1 MKPTRILLADDHE
14 IIRRGLRA
22 ILETDETFEIAGE
35 AVDGQDAIEKAA
47 RLKPDLV
54 VLDISMPIIDGLEAT
69 RRIVRDTPNIKVLV
83 LTVHDSDT
91 VATRALQAGAR
102 GYVLKSDAGRELLV
116 AVDSVRQGKPYFTS
130 KVAEMVLRGL
140 RHDNTVPG
148 KSDADSDGCK

>member
-1 MKPTRILLADDHE
+1 MKTTRILLADDHE

-47 RLKPDLV
+47 RLKPDVV
-54 VLDISMPIIDGLEAT
+54 VLDISMPGVDGFEAT
-69 RRIVRDTPNIKVLV
+69 RRIVRDTPNIRVLV

-102 GYVLKSDAGRELLV
+102 GYVLKSDAGSELLM
-116 AVDSVRQGKPYFTS
+116 ALESVRQGKSYFTS
-130 KVAEMVLRGL
+130 KVEMVLRGWT
-140 RHDNTVPG
+140 RSP
-148 KSDADSDGCK
+148 

>member
-1 MKPTRILLADDHE
+1 MKTTRILLADDHE

-47 RLKPDLV
+47 RLKPDVV
-54 VLDISMPIIDGLEAT
+54 VLDISMPGVDGFEAT

-91 VATRALQAGAR
+91 VATRTLQAGAR
-102 GYVLKSDAGRELLV
+102 GYVLKSDAGSELLV
-116 AVDSVRQGKPYFTS
+116 ALDFVRQGTPCFTS
-130 KVAEMVLRGL
+130 RVAGLVLRGF
-140 RHDNTVPG
+140 RRDMVAA
-148 KSDADSDGCK
+148 KSDAYS

>member
-1 MKPTRILLADDHE
+1 MKPTRILLADDDE
-14 IIRRGLRA
+14 IVRRGLRA
-22 ILETDETFEIAGE
+22 ILETNETFEIAGE

-47 RLKPDLV
+47 RLKPDVV
-54 VLDISMPIIDGLEAT
+54 VLDISMPIIDGFEAT
-69 RRIVRDTPNIKVLV
+69 RRIVQDTPNIKVLV
-83 LTVHDSDT
+83 LTVHDSVT

-130 KVAEMVLRGL
+130 KVAEMVLRGFP
-140 RHDNTVPG
+140 RDNMVRG